1 MPPVHSLA
9 QAKDRDEPGQ
19 FRFLRAIATG
29 GWQSIEAASDPPQR
43 SDLDHDHPP
52 HRGWLTS
59 RRHLASTGGRACSVA
74 HSR

>member
-1 MPPVHSLA
+1 MKLAVGGRVMHALA

-43 SDLDHDHPP
+43 SDLDHDHPR
-52 HRGWLTS
+52 HRGWHT
-59 RRHLASTGGRACSVA
+59 CPDA
-74 HSR
+74 HSVGIPDKL